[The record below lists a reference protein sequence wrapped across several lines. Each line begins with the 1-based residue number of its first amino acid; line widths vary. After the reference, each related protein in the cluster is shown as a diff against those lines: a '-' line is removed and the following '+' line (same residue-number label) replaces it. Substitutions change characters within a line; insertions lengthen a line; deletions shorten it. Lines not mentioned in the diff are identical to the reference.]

1 MDADLSFYND
11 TMALR
16 NLAFLSYYS
25 DLAGNIIF
33 TLIAYVAI
41 AANGLVLFKVLKFQ
55 TLRTPMNYFIT
66 NLAAADMILI
76 IVLIGPRNINFFT
89 SWKIFTN
96 RVSLIAINYIQ
107 HICIQAT
114 ALILAIM
121 SISRYTMV
129 VLPLKAKAE
138 WTGRMQDFG
147 QGGGLTGPAAPERK
161 TISGAPPS
169 VGAERT
175 IKFLALQTPQIAGNG
190 TSRVF

>member
-1 MDADLSFYND
+1 MDKYLYFLPAYKKMDSDLSFYND

-66 NLAAADMILI
+66 NLAAADMILV

-107 HICIQAT
+107 HVSFP
-114 ALILAIM
+114 
-121 SISRYTMV
+121 SIV
-129 VLPLKAKAE
+129 I
-138 WTGRMQDFG
+138 F
-147 QGGGLTGPAAPERK
+147 
-161 TISGAPPS
+161 
-169 VGAERT
+169 
-175 IKFLALQTPQIAGNG
+175 F
-190 TSRVF
+190 